1 MKKIIILVLT
11 YTALAAT
18 TAHSQSLRS
27 RVQDIEDELIKAR
40 LQSRVIALEQELI
53 IARKEINAYRE
64 TTAGLLAR
72 MTQLE
77 DLMRKYQPQ
86 TNEEPNIRPTEKDDD
101 NIGSQVARHPTMIE
115 FEEMVFDFGSIPDNA
130 TTEHTFVFRNTGKN
144 PLTIE
149 RAFGSCGCTTPVWPK
164 EPIAAGATGK
174 IVVSFDPKDKKGSQQ
189 KIVTIVANTIPSQTQ
204 IYVKAFIK

>member
-1 MKKIIILVLT
+1 MRYSIFF
-11 YTALAAT
+11 ALAALLFAAAP
-18 TAHSQSLRS
+18 AHSQSLRS

-40 LQSRVIALEQELI
+40 LQTRVIALEQELI

-64 TTAGLLAR
+64 TTAGLLSR

-86 TNEEPNIRPTEKDDD
+86 TNEEPNIRPVEEDDD
-101 NIGSQVARHPTMIE
+101 NIGSQVARNPTMIE
-115 FEEMVFDFGSIPDNA
+115 FEEMVFDFGSIAGDA
-130 TTEHTFVFRNTGKN
+130 TTEHTFIFRNTGKN

-149 RAFGSCGCTTPVWPK
+149 RAFGSCGCTTPVWPT
-164 EPIAAGATGK
+164 EPIAVGATGK
-174 IVVSFDPKDKKGSQQ
+174 LVVTFDPKDKKGSQQ

-204 IYVKAFIK
+204 IYVKAFIR